1 MSRAL
6 STLVLVLVGGCSFD
20 LDALHAEEADGTSE
34 GGLVAEAGPG
44 DSAVVDGAVGDSVVD
59 TAVVDSAAKDSAGGD
74 SATTTDTSTPLDAG
88 EDPPLDPAVC
98 KAAGTSFACFQC
110 CTTKLPIATGNAW
123 KGSSGCFCH
132 PSHCKFQCKDTACS
146 KGLVDADAT
155 CAACLNSNLAAC
167 APDAPPSGKR
177 LMDCVGGC

>member
-6 STLVLVLVGGCSFD
+6 SMLVLVLVGGCSFD
-20 LDALHAEEADGTSE
+20 LDALHAEEADSTSE
-34 GGLVAEAGPG
+34 GAVA
-44 DSAVVDGAVGDSVVD
+44 DSAAGDSVVR
-59 TAVVDSAAKDSAGGD
+59 DSAVGDSAGGD
-74 SATTTDTSTPLDAG
+74 SAGGDSAGGDSGATTDTNTPVDAG

-146 KGLVDADAT
+146 KGMVDADAT

-167 APDAPPSGKR
+167 GPDAPPSSKR
-177 LMDCVGGC
+177 LVDCVGGC